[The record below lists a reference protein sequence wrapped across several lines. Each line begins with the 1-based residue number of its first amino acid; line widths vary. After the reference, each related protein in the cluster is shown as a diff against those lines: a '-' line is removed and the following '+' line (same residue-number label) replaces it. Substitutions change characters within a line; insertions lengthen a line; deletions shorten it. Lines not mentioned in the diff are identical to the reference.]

1 MKKEYNNITEEEKLI
16 DVRIITLLKVVE
28 MGSYTKAADVLSLSQ
43 PAVSQHIRQIES
55 SLGVQ
60 IFDHS
65 HNRLQL
71 THEGEIVVHF
81 ARSMVA
87 LQRNLEQT
95 LKSEREQIHSL
106 TVGITH
112 TAESSAIIN
121 ALASYVNRF
130 DKLSLKIITNTSS
143 NLYAMLR
150 NFELDFAFVEGRVN
164 DPALGCMMLDT
175 DCLVLAVPPDHT
187 LAGQGTV
194 TIDQLKKEKLI
205 LRLPNSNT
213 RNLLVASLES
223 QNLSI
228 NDFNIVMEIDSIAT
242 IKDLIRGG
250 FGVSVLAKS
259 ACMSEL
265 RRGRLSLLT
274 IENFSMMRE
283 INIVYLKNYE
293 HLDLLRGIVETYRDR
308 QK

>member
-1 MKKEYNNITEEEKLI
+1 
-16 DVRIITLLKVVE
+16 V
-28 MGSYTKAADVLSLSQ
+28 
-43 PAVSQHIRQIES
+43 
-55 SLGVQ
+55 LGVQ
-60 IFDHS
+60 IFDRT

-71 THEGEIVVHF
+71 TREGEIIVHF

-87 LQRNLEQT
+87 LQKNMEQT
-95 LKSEREQIHSL
+95 LKNERGQVRSL
-106 TVGITH
+106 TIGITH

-121 ALASYVNRF
+121 ALATYVNGF
-130 DKLSLKIITNTSS
+130 DNLNLKILTNTAS
-143 NLYAMLR
+143 NLYSMLR
-150 NFELDFAFVEGRVN
+150 NYELDFAFVEGKFN
-164 DPALGCMMLDT
+164 DPELSCMMLDT
-175 DCLVLAVPPDHT
+175 DCLVLAVPPEHA
-187 LAGQGTV
+187 LAGHGTI

-213 RNLLVASLES
+213 RNLFAASLES

-228 NDFNIVMEIDSIAT
+228 SDFNIVMEIDSIAT

-283 INIVYLKNYE
+283 INIVYLKSYE
-293 HLDLLRGIVETYRDR
+293 HIDLLRGIVETYRDR

>member
-1 MKKEYNNITEEEKLI
+1 MVDN
-16 DVRIITLLKVVE
+16 RIYSLLKVVE
-28 MGSYTKAADVLSLSQ
+28 MGSYTKAAASLSLSQ
-43 PAVSQHIRQIES
+43 PAVSQHIRQIEAV
-55 SLGVQ
+55 LGVQ
-60 IFDHS
+60 IFDRT

-71 THEGEIVVHF
+71 TREGEIIVHF

-87 LQRNLEQT
+87 LQKNMEQT
-95 LKSEREQIHSL
+95 LKNERGQVRSL
-106 TVGITH
+106 TIGITH

-121 ALASYVNRF
+121 ALATYVNGF
-130 DKLSLKIITNTSS
+130 DNLNLKILTNTAS
-143 NLYAMLR
+143 NLYSMLR
-150 NFELDFAFVEGRVN
+150 NYELDFAFVEGKFN
-164 DPALGCMMLDT
+164 DPELSCMMLDT
-175 DCLVLAVPPDHT
+175 DCLVLAVPPEHA
-187 LAGQGTV
+187 LAGHGTI

-213 RNLLVASLES
+213 RNLFAASLES

-228 NDFNIVMEIDSIAT
+228 SDFNIVMEIDSIAT

-250 FGVSVLAKS
+250 FGVSVLARS

-283 INIVYLKNYE
+283 INIVYLKSYE
-293 HLDLLRGIVETYRDR
+293 HIDLLRGIVETYRDR

>member
-1 MKKEYNNITEEEKLI
+1 MLIQFRRKEKHMVDN
-16 DVRIITLLKVVE
+16 RIYSLLKVVE
-28 MGSYTKAADVLSLSQ
+28 MGSYTKAAASLSLSQ
-43 PAVSQHIRQIES
+43 PAVSQHIRQIEAV
-55 SLGVQ
+55 LGVQ
-60 IFDHS
+60 IFDRT

-71 THEGEIVVHF
+71 TREGEIIVHF

-87 LQRNLEQT
+87 LQKNMEQT
-95 LKSEREQIHSL
+95 LKNERGQVRSL
-106 TVGITH
+106 TIGITH

-121 ALASYVNRF
+121 ALATYVNGF
-130 DKLSLKIITNTSS
+130 DNLNLKILTNTAS
-143 NLYAMLR
+143 NLYSMLR
-150 NFELDFAFVEGRVN
+150 NYELDFAFVEGKVN
-164 DPALGCMMLDT
+164 DPELSCMMLDT
-175 DCLVLAVPPDHT
+175 DCLVLAVPPEHA
-187 LAGQGTV
+187 LAGHGTI

-213 RNLLVASLES
+213 RNLFAASLES

-228 NDFNIVMEIDSIAT
+228 SDFNIVMEIDSIAT

-283 INIVYLKNYE
+283 INIVYLKSYE
-293 HLDLLRGIVETYRDR
+293 HIDLLRGIVETYRDR

>member
-1 MKKEYNNITEEEKLI
+1 MVDN
-16 DVRIITLLKVVE
+16 RIYSLLKVVE
-28 MGSYTKAADVLSLSQ
+28 MGSYTKAAASLSLSQ
-43 PAVSQHIRQIES
+43 PAVSQHIRQIEAV
-55 SLGVQ
+55 LGVQ
-60 IFDHS
+60 IFDRT

-71 THEGEIVVHF
+71 TREGEIIVHF

-87 LQRNLEQT
+87 LQKNMEQT
-95 LKSEREQIHSL
+95 LKNERGQVRSL
-106 TVGITH
+106 TIGITH

-121 ALASYVNRF
+121 ALATYANGF
-130 DKLSLKIITNTSS
+130 DNLNLKILTNTAS
-143 NLYAMLR
+143 NLYSMLR
-150 NFELDFAFVEGRVN
+150 NYELDFAFVEGKFN
-164 DPALGCMMLDT
+164 DPELSCMMLDT
-175 DCLVLAVPPDHT
+175 DCLVLAVPPEHA
-187 LAGQGTV
+187 LAGHGTI

-213 RNLLVASLES
+213 RNLFAASLES

-228 NDFNIVMEIDSIAT
+228 SDFNIVMEIDSIAT

-265 RRGRLSLLT
+265 HRGRLSLLT

-283 INIVYLKNYE
+283 INIVYLKSYE
-293 HLDLLRGIVETYRDR
+293 HIDLLRGIVETYRDR

>member
-1 MKKEYNNITEEEKLI
+1 MLIQFRRKEKHMVDN
-16 DVRIITLLKVVE
+16 RIYSLLKVVE
-28 MGSYTKAADVLSLSQ
+28 MGSYTKAAASLSLSQ
-43 PAVSQHIRQIES
+43 PAVSQHIRQIEAV
-55 SLGVQ
+55 LGVQ
-60 IFDHS
+60 IFDRT

-71 THEGEIVVHF
+71 TREGEIIVHF

-87 LQRNLEQT
+87 LQKNMEQT
-95 LKSEREQIHSL
+95 LKNERGQVRSL
-106 TVGITH
+106 TIGITH

-121 ALASYVNRF
+121 ALATYVNGF
-130 DKLSLKIITNTSS
+130 DNLNLKILTNTAS
-143 NLYAMLR
+143 NLYSMLR
-150 NFELDFAFVEGRVN
+150 NYELDFAFVEGKFN
-164 DPALGCMMLDT
+164 DPELSCMMLDT
-175 DCLVLAVPPDHT
+175 DCLVLAVPPEHA
-187 LAGQGTV
+187 LAGHGTI

-213 RNLLVASLES
+213 RNLFAASLES

-228 NDFNIVMEIDSIAT
+228 SDFNIVMEIDSIAT

-283 INIVYLKNYE
+283 INIVYLKSYE
-293 HLDLLRGIVETYRDR
+293 HIDLLRGIVETYRDR